1 MRRLS
6 GVAVLI
12 LVAGCSDPAAEPA
25 RFYPP
30 PDRAQSALE
39 AALTAWREG
48 AAPGP
53 VPGATHP
60 AVECVDG
67 QRPAGRKLVGF
78 AVLGVAPGDGPRV
91 FTVKLTFDGPGDPV
105 RARYVVFGVD
115 PVWVFRHED
124 YDMLNHWGHPMPKK

>member
-53 VPGATHP
+53 VPGATNP

-67 QRPAGRKLVGF
+67 QRPPGRKLVGF

-91 FTVKLTFDGPGDPV
+91 FTVKLTFDGPG
-105 RARYVVFGVD
+105 
-115 PVWVFRHED
+115 
-124 YDMLNHWGHPMPKK
+124 